1 MSLWVLM
8 GIYELSAIFQK
19 AKMEKHAQIKPDV
32 QYLCFGGVGILS
44 ALHGST
50 VSTLAGSFE
59 MSLINKAWEWLLSKH
74 SLLNRQKS
82 FKYGIPGKR
91 HNKEGLDVKASP
103 PRRLCKVKQA
113 VEGSDV
119 TTVM

>member
-1 MSLWVLM
+1 MSYLQYFKKQKWKNTHR
-8 GIYELSAIFQK
+8 LSQTSSIF
-19 AKMEKHAQIKPDV
+19 A
-32 QYLCFGGVGILS
+32 LGGVGILS

-103 PRRLCKVKQA
+103 HRRLCKVKQA
-113 VEGSDV
+113 VGGSDV